1 MELEK
6 LLRQFEDPELEFKE
20 ALPAPAK
27 LAQTGAAFANGR
39 GGKFIFGIRDEDR
52 AVVGIDPDKVLDLE
66 QRVTSIIADTVC
78 PQISPVFTTVAHE
91 GKVLL
96 VVHIVPGSL
105 KPYHICTEG
114 PQNGTYI
121 RIGSQTRQADA
132 AAVRDLELQ
141 RQNLTLDQTTLN
153 GSSRADLDDARI
165 ASFLA
170 RRQEVRNIP
179 PSSVDDDFL
188 IGAGALRN
196 VDGRIEP
203 TLAGILLFGREPQSI
218 LPYARVKCARFKG
231 TDMDEFLDQRDAEGT
246 LPEQVDKVMAFFR
259 ANVARAAAIEGT
271 VRKERYAWPEVA
283 VREAVVN
290 AVCHRDYGIA
300 GSDAKFAM
308 FDDRIEI
315 TSPGGLPSRI
325 TTLLLGTGVSE
336 ARNRIVAKL
345 LREQGL
351 VEEWGSGT
359 IRMRKTMREHGLAA
373 PVFIDQG
380 GFFKVVLPGAAMG
393 RVEVSKPLDAKSQ
406 QLLML
411 ARAEGRIS
419 TGQGMEATGL
429 SRPAVI
435 RKLAALQGLGL
446 LEWRGSAP
454 NDPTGHYV
462 PTTGGMA

>member
-1 MELEK
+1 MNLEK

-20 ALPAPAK
+20 ALPSSSK
-27 LAQTGAAFANGR
+27 LAQTAAAFANGR
-39 GGKFIFGIRDEDR
+39 GGKFIFGVRDEDR
-52 AVVGIDPDKVLDLE
+52 VVVGIDPDAVLELE
-66 QRVTSIIADTVC
+66 QRITSIIADTVC
-78 PQISPVFTTVAHE
+78 PQMSPVFTTVAHE
-91 GKVLL
+91 GKILL

-105 KPYHICTEG
+105 KPYHICADG
-114 PQNGTYI
+114 PRDGTYI
-121 RIGSQTRQADA
+121 RIGSQTRKADGP
-132 AAVRDLELQ
+132 AVRDLELQ
-141 RQNLTLDQTTLN
+141 RQNLTLDQTTIH
-153 GSSRADLDDARI
+153 GHGPEAIDPERAADFITKRVTIRNLQPSKPDQA
-165 ASFLA
+165 FLVA
-170 RRQEVRNIP
+170 M
-179 PSSVDDDFL
+179 
-188 IGAGALRN
+188 GALRD

-203 TLAGILLFGREPQSI
+203 TVAGILMLGRHPQATF
-218 LPYARVKCARFKG
+218 PYARVKCARFKG
-231 TDMDEFLDQRDAEGT
+231 TEMDEFLDQRDAEGT
-246 LPEQVDKVMAFFR
+246 LPEQVETVMAFFR
-259 ANVARAAAIEGT
+259 ANVARSAVIEGT
-271 VRKERYAWPEVA
+271 TRKERYAWPEVA

-290 AVCHRDYGIA
+290 AICHRDYGIE
-300 GSDAKFAM
+300 GSDVKFAM
-308 FDDRIEI
+308 FDDRIEV

-359 IRMRKTMREHGLAA
+359 VRMRKTMHAHGLAA

-380 GFFKVVLPGAAMG
+380 GFFKVILPGAAMG
-393 RVEVSKPLDAKSQ
+393 QVDLARPLDAKSH

-435 RKLAALQGLGL
+435 RKLSNLQELGL

-454 NDPTGHYV
+454 KDPTGHYV
-462 PTTGGMA
+462 PATGGRT